1 MMRGIQL
8 HFNSE
13 GAKFNLEYPVSGFSS
28 TVQNALVNIGQK
40 ISTDITY
47 PTKGSDI
54 HNSATTGGIVSPDVF
69 ETKLYELAGE
79 TQDFINDT
87 EERDFNKNEL
97 SALEIE
103 LEIWDVDKARVQVT
117 ATSSQGET
125 IGNTSE
131 I

>member
-1 MMRGIQL
+1 MAIPNSTILDR
-8 HFNSE
+8 HF
-13 GAKFNLEYPVSGFSS
+13 V
-28 TVQNALVNIGQK
+28 
-40 ISTDITY
+40 
-47 PTKGSDI
+47 
-54 HNSATTGGIVSPDVF
+54 TTLKPC
-69 ETKLYELAGE
+69 KLYELAGE
-79 TQDFINDT
+79 TQDFISDT